1 MNDKQLF
8 KLCLV
13 YLQRGNQPITRGQL
27 IQLLQARL
35 LQENKNDRKNNHV
48 SDHVDTVGSS
58 NNHDGW
64 GV

>member
-35 LQENKNDRKNNHV
+35 LQENKNDRKNNHNPNY
-48 SDHVDTVGSS
+48 VDTVGSS
-58 NNHDGW
+58 DNYDGR

>member
-13 YLQRGNQPITRGQL
+13 YLQRGNQPVTRGQL

-48 SDHVDTVGSS
+48 SDNVDTVGGGVD
-58 NNHDGW
+58 HDSRHI
-64 GV
+64 

>member
-8 KLCLV
+8 KICLV

-48 SDHVDTVGSS
+48 SDNVDTVGSGD
-58 NNHDGW
+58 NHDSR